1 MRASSEFVHGLGC
14 LVDGGL
20 AVVLEEADPPMT
32 PISGFSGSAGAR
44 VPGVFGFFF
53 SQKIYNT
60 GGWLNLNTLKI
71 NFHKWP
77 A

>member
-1 MRASSEFVHGLGC
+1 MTVMRASSEFVHGLGC
-14 LVDGGL
+14 LVNGGL

-53 SQKIYNT
+53 HIKSI
-60 GGWLNLNTLKI
+60 TLEAGLTST
-71 NFHKWP
+71 H
-77 A
+77 